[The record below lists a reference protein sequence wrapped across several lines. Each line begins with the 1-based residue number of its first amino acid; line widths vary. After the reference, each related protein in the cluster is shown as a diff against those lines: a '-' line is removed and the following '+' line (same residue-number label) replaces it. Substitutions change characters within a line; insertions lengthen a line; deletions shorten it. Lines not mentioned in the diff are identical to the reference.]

1 MNCNDFQKSLPD
13 FMESGEGAEES
24 AHLHSCAVCSGLVQ
38 DLKYIAEAAR
48 MLVPME
54 DPSPHVWENIQ
65 RSLEREGV
73 VRPVRGTVRLEP
85 FLIPTPRRGNFYGW
99 AGIAAV
105 ALVTLSILAY
115 QRLQSPVNLQKD
127 TAVAGEA
134 PTAID
139 TADISISADDK
150 QLLSAITHKS
160 PSMGVSYKKR
170 MSSVEN
176 YIKEA
181 RGSVK
186 LDPGDAIARQQLMN
200 AYQQRDSLHE
210 MAVSYTTR

>member
-1 MNCNDFQKSLPD
+1 MNCTDFQKVLPD
-13 FMESGEGAEES
+13 VMESGVGAEES
-24 AHLHSCAVCSGLVQ
+24 AHLHSCAVCSDLIQ

-54 DPSPHVWENIQ
+54 DPSPRVWENIE
-65 RSLEREGV
+65 RSLEREGLT
-73 VRPVRGTVRLEP
+73 RPVRGTVRMDP
-85 FLIPTPRRGNFYGW
+85 FLIPGPRRTNFYGW

-105 ALVTLSILAY
+105 VLVALTILAY
-115 QRLQSPVNLQKD
+115 QRLQSPTIANGPTVTGPGVVAPPVD
-127 TAVAGEA
+127 TAG
-134 PTAID
+134 
-139 TADISISADDK
+139 ISDDDK
-150 QLLSAITHKS
+150 PLLIEITHRS

-181 RGSVK
+181 KDSVK
-186 LDPGDAIARQQLMN
+186 LNPGDAIARQQLMN
-200 AYQQRDSLHE
+200 AYQQRDALHE

>member
-1 MNCNDFQKSLPD
+1 MNCNDFQKVLPD
-13 FMESGEGAEES
+13 VMESGVGAEES
-24 AHLHSCAVCSGLVQ
+24 AHLHSCAVCSDLVQ

-54 DPSPHVWENIQ
+54 DPSPRVWENIE
-65 RSLEREGV
+65 RSLEREGLT
-73 VRPVRGTVRLEP
+73 RPVRGTVRMDP
-85 FLIPTPRRGNFYGW
+85 FLIPGPRRTNFYGW

-105 ALVTLSILAY
+105 VLVALTILAY
-115 QRLQSPVNLQKD
+115 QRLQSPFNLQKD
-127 TAVAGEA
+127 PAVAGV
-134 PTAID
+134 PTTVID
-139 TADISISADDK
+139 TAGISDDDK
-150 QLLSAITHKS
+150 AILVEIAHKS

-181 RGSVK
+181 KDSVK
-186 LDPGDAIARQQLMN
+186 LNPGDAIARQQLMN